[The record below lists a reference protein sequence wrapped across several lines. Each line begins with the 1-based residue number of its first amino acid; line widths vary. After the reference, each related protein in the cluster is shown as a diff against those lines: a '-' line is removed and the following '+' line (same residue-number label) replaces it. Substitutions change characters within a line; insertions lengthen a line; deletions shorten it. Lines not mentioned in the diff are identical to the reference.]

1 MSVSIEGG
9 VFHSELP
16 NKRASATFDI
26 DFDRETITAV
36 ANGGREFTL
45 DLDEVRLELA
55 GATGKMLFIRSTKDE
70 TIFFSEDAT
79 LLKALGETSLR
90 SDVEK
95 VVADRNKSNQQGW
108 MLWGAL
114 FVGVVVVALG
124 LFASVQAIS
133 GRLVGFIPIE
143 VDVTLGEFVGE
154 SMDKEGPEVTEAVV
168 VQPVQKMV
176 DKLTA
181 NIEEEW
187 NFDVHVIDADIQNAY
202 ALPGGYIVVYTGL
215 IEDTE
220 RPEQLAG
227 VLAHE
232 ISHVTQRHGMSR
244 ILEAA
249 GVAIMVDLVLGN
261 MEGIIA
267 FGAEIFSASAVNAYS
282 RDAETDADVEGLKRM
297 VDAGIDPTG
306 MVEFFQIMEQEEDE
320 LTEMIPLWMRSHPE
334 HEERIVVLQAQIG
347 ALPKKDYEP
356 LDLNWGAVKAELG
369 VEPEDEDVEEEPE
382 KTGQEDIEMQKIEQ
396 TP

>member
-1 MSVSIEGG
+1 MSIEFEGG
-9 VFHSELP
+9 VFHPDLP
-16 NKRASATFDI
+16 NKRASATFEINEDS
-26 DFDRETITAV
+26 EEITAT
-36 ANGGREFTL
+36 ANGGQQFTL
-45 DLDEVRLELA
+45 DLDEVQLELA
-55 GATGKMLFIRSTKDE
+55 GATGKMLFIRSTTDK
-70 TIFFSEDAT
+70 TIFFSEDPS
-79 LLKALGETSLR
+79 LLKAIGETSLR
-90 SDVEK
+90 EEVEQLLSK
-95 VVADRNKSNQQGW
+95 RSRSNQMGW
-108 MLWGAL
+108 LLWGGLL
-114 FVGVVVVALG
+114 FGVVVVALG
-124 LFASVQAIS
+124 LFASIQTIS
-133 GRLVGFIPIE
+133 GRFVNFIPIE
-143 VDVTLGEFVGE
+143 ADVKLGAFVGE
-154 SMDKEGPEVTEAVV
+154 SMDKEGPEVTEDVI
-168 VQPVQKMV
+168 VQPVQQMV

-249 GVAIMVDLVLGN
+249 GVAIMIDLALGN
-261 MEGIIA
+261 VEGIIA

-282 RDAETDADVEGLKRM
+282 RDSETEADVEGLKLM

-306 MVEFFQIMEQEEDE
+306 MVEFFEIMEQEEDE

-347 ALPKKDYEP
+347 ALPMKDYPP
-356 LDLNWGAVKAELG
+356 LEMDWDAVQTELG
-369 VEPEDEDVEEEPE
+369 VELEGKEEDPVD
-382 KTGQEDIEMQKIEQ
+382 
-396 TP
+396 

>member
-26 DFDRETITAV
+26 DYDRETITAT

-45 DLDEVRLELA
+45 NLDEVRLELA

-70 TIFFSEDAT
+70 TIFFSEDPA
-79 LLKALGETSLR
+79 LLKAIGETSLR

-95 VVADRNKSNQQGW
+95 VVAERNKSNQQGW
-108 MLWGAL
+108 MLWGGL
-114 FVGVVVVALG
+114 FVGVVVVAIG

-143 VDVTLGEFVGE
+143 VDVKLGEFVGDT
-154 SMDKEGPEVTEAVV
+154 MDKEGPEVTEDVI
-168 VQPVQKMV
+168 VQPVQQMV

-215 IEDTE
+215 IEDTA

-249 GVAIMVDLVLGN
+249 GVAIMIDLVLGN
-261 MEGIIA
+261 VEGIIA

-282 RDAETDADVEGLKRM
+282 RDAETDADVEGLKLM
-297 VDAGIDPTG
+297 VDAGMDPSG

-347 ALPKKDYEP
+347 ALPMKDYPP
-356 LDLNWGAVKAELG
+356 LDLDWDAVKAEL
-369 VEPEDEDVEEEPE
+369 D
-382 KTGQEDIEMQKIEQ
+382 
-396 TP
+396 

>member
-1 MSVSIEGG
+1 MSASIDGG

-16 NKRASATFDI
+16 NKRASATFEVDQ
-26 DFDRETITAV
+26 DRELITAT

-45 DLDEVRLELA
+45 DLDEVQLELA
-55 GATGKMLFIRSTKDE
+55 GATGKMLFIRSLKDD
-70 TIFFSEDAT
+70 TIFFSEDPS
-79 LLKALGETSLR
+79 LLVALRETSLR
-90 SDVEK
+90 SDIEK
-95 VVADRNKSNQQGW
+95 VVAQRNKSNQMGW
-108 MLWGAL
+108 LMWGGL
-114 FVGVVVVALG
+114 FAGVIVVALG
-124 LFASVQAIS
+124 LFASIQTLS

-143 VDVTLGEFVGE
+143 VDVKLGEFVGE
-154 SMDKEGPEVTEAVV
+154 SMDKEGPEVKEDVI
-168 VQPVQKMV
+168 VQPVQQMV

-249 GVAIMVDLVLGN
+249 GVAIMIDLALGN

-282 RDAETDADVEGLKRM
+282 RDAETDADVEGLKLM
-297 VDAGIDPTG
+297 VDASIDPTG

-320 LTEMIPLWMRSHPE
+320 LTEMIPMWMRSHPE
-334 HEERIVVLQAQIG
+334 HEERIVVLQAKIG
-347 ALPKKDYEP
+347 ALPMKDYPP
-356 LDLNWGAVKAELG
+356 LDMNWDAVKAELG
-369 VEPEDEDVEEEPE
+369 VEPEDSNEKTDLEEPSE
-382 KTGQEDIEMQKIEQ
+382 LEEAQ
-396 TP
+396 TE

>member
-1 MSVSIEGG
+1 MSAEFEGG
-9 VFHSELP
+9 VFHPDLP
-16 NKRASATFDI
+16 NKRASATFEI
-26 DFDRETITAV
+26 NEDREEITAT
-36 ANGGREFTL
+36 ANGGQQYTL
-45 DLDEVRLELA
+45 DLDQVRLELA
-55 GATGKMLFIRSTKDE
+55 GATGNMLFIRSTTDE
-70 TIFFSEDAT
+70 TIFFSEDAN
-79 LLKALGETSLR
+79 LLKALGETSMRKDVDELLAKR
-90 SDVEK
+90 S
-95 VVADRNKSNQQGW
+95 RSNQMGW
-108 MLWGAL
+108 LLWGGL
-114 FVGVVVVALG
+114 FAGVVVVALG
-124 LFASVQAIS
+124 LFASIQTLS

-143 VDVTLGEFVGE
+143 ADVKLGEFVGE
-154 SMDKEGPEVTEAVV
+154 SMDKEGPEVTEKVI
-168 VQPVQKMV
+168 VQPVQQMV
-176 DKLTA
+176 DKLTS

-249 GVAIMVDLVLGN
+249 GVALMIDLVLGN
-261 MEGIIA
+261 VEGIIA

-282 RDAETDADVEGLKRM
+282 RDAETDADVEGLKLM

-347 ALPKKDYEP
+347 ALPMKDYPP
-356 LDLNWGAVKAELG
+356 LDLDWEAVKAEL
-369 VEPEDEDVEEEPE
+369 
-382 KTGQEDIEMQKIEQ
+382 QK
-396 TP
+396 

>member
-1 MSVSIEGG
+1 MAATIDGG

-16 NKRASATFDI
+16 NKRASATLDI
-26 DFDRETITAV
+26 DYDRETITAT

-55 GATGKMLFIRSTKDE
+55 GATGKMLFIRSTTDE
-70 TIFFSEDAT
+70 TILFSEDPA
-79 LLKALGETSLR
+79 LLKAIGETSLR
-90 SDVEK
+90 REVEK
-95 VVADRNKSNQQGW
+95 VIAQRNKSNQQGW
-108 MLWGAL
+108 MLWGGLL
-114 FVGVVVVALG
+114 FGVGVVALG
-124 LFASVQAIS
+124 LFASIQAIS

-143 VDVTLGEFVGE
+143 ADVKLGAFVGE
-154 SMDKEGPEVTEAVV
+154 SMDKEGPEITEGVIV
-168 VQPVQKMV
+168 EPVQQMV

-249 GVAIMVDLVLGN
+249 GVAIMVDLVLGIV
-261 MEGIIA
+261 EGMIA

-282 RDAETDADVEGLKRM
+282 RDAETDADVEGLKLM
-297 VDAGIDPTG
+297 VDAGIDPSG

-334 HEERIVVLQAQIG
+334 HEERIVVLEARIG
-347 ALPKKDYEP
+347 ALPMKDYEP
-356 LDLNWGAVKAELG
+356 LDMNWDAVKAELG
-369 VEPEDEDVEEEPE
+369 VEPEGEQVEAVAPEATEKEE
-382 KTGQEDIEMQKIEQ
+382 QAQKEEQ
-396 TP
+396 SP

>member
-1 MSVSIEGG
+1 MSVEFEGG

-16 NKRASATFDI
+16 NKRASATFEI
-26 DFDRETITAV
+26 DYDRETITAT

-55 GATGKMLFIRSTKDE
+55 GATGKMLFIRSTTDE
-70 TIFFSEDAT
+70 TIFFSEDAN
-79 LLKALGETSLR
+79 LLKALGETSVRREVEELLAKR
-90 SDVEK
+90 S
-95 VVADRNKSNQQGW
+95 RSNQMGW
-108 MLWGAL
+108 LLWGGL
-114 FVGVVVVALG
+114 FAGVVVVALG
-124 LFASVQAIS
+124 LFASIQSIS
-133 GRLVGFIPIE
+133 GRLVSFIPIE
-143 VDVTLGEFVGE
+143 ADVKLGEFVGE
-154 SMDKEGPEVTEAVV
+154 SMDKEGPEVTEDVI
-168 VQPVQKMV
+168 VQPVQQMV

-249 GVAIMVDLVLGN
+249 GVAIMIDLVLGN
-261 MEGIIA
+261 VEGIIA

-282 RDAETDADVEGLKRM
+282 RDSETDADVEGLKLM
-297 VDAGIDPTG
+297 VDAGIDPSG

-347 ALPKKDYEP
+347 ALPMKDYEQ
-356 LDLNWGAVKAELG
+356 LDLDWDAVKAELG
-369 VEPEDEDVEEEPE
+369 VEPEDEQVEKDPEE
-382 KTGQEDIEMQKIEQ
+382 
-396 TP
+396 

>member
-1 MSVSIEGG
+1 MSISIEGG

-16 NKRASATFDI
+16 NKRASATFEI
-26 DFDRETITAV
+26 DVEREVITAT
-36 ANGGREFTL
+36 ANGGRQFTL
-45 DLDEVRLELA
+45 ALDDVRLELA
-55 GATGKMLFIRSTKDE
+55 GATGNMLFVRSTQDE
-70 TIFFSEDAT
+70 TIFFSEDAK
-79 LLKALGETSLR
+79 LLEQLGQTSLR
-90 SDVEK
+90 GEVEQLLVQRK
-95 VVADRNKSNQQGW
+95 KTTQQGW
-108 MLWGAL
+108 MLWGGLLAGVL
-114 FVGVVVVALG
+114 VVGLG
-124 LFASVQAIS
+124 LFASIQSLS
-133 GRLVGFIPIE
+133 GRMVAFIPIE
-143 VDVTLGEFVGE
+143 VDVKLGEFVGAA
-154 SMDKEGPEVTEAVV
+154 MDKEGPEVKEDII
-168 VQPVQKMV
+168 VQPVQQMV
-176 DKLTA
+176 DALTA

-215 IEDTE
+215 IEDTK

-249 GVAIMVDLVLGN
+249 GVAIMIDLVLGN
-261 MEGIIA
+261 VEGIIA

-282 RDAETDADVEGLKRM
+282 RDSETDVDVEGLKLM
-297 VDAGIDPTG
+297 VDAGIDPSG

-347 ALPKKDYEP
+347 ALPMKDYPP
-356 LDLNWGAVKAELG
+356 LDMDWEAVKAEL
-369 VEPEDEDVEEEPE
+369 D
-382 KTGQEDIEMQKIEQ
+382 
-396 TP
+396 

>member
-1 MSVSIEGG
+1 MSVEFEGG

-16 NKRASATFDI
+16 NKRASATFEVDY
-26 DFDRETITAV
+26 DREMITATV
-36 ANGGREFTL
+36 NGGREFTL

-55 GATGKMLFIRSTKDE
+55 GATGKMLFIRSTKNE
-70 TIFFSEDAT
+70 TILFSEDPA
-79 LLKALGETSLR
+79 LLKVLSETSLR

-95 VVADRNKSNQQGW
+95 VVAQRNKNNQMGW
-108 MLWGAL
+108 LLWGGLL
-114 FVGVVVVALG
+114 FGVVVVALG
-124 LFASVQAIS
+124 LFASIQTIS
-133 GRLVGFIPIE
+133 GRFVNFIPIE
-143 VDVTLGEFVGE
+143 ADVKLGAFVGE
-154 SMDKEGPEVTEAVV
+154 SMDKEGPEVTKDVI
-168 VQPVQKMV
+168 VQPVQQMV

-215 IEDTE
+215 IADTE

-261 MEGIIA
+261 VEGIIA

-282 RDAETDADVEGLKRM
+282 RDAETDADVEGLKLM
-297 VDAGIDPTG
+297 VDARIDPTG

-347 ALPKKDYEP
+347 ALPMKDYTP
-356 LDLNWGAVKAELG
+356 LDMDWDAVKAEL
-369 VEPEDEDVEEEPE
+369 EE
-382 KTGQEDIEMQKIEQ
+382 
-396 TP
+396 

>member
-1 MSVSIEGG
+1 MSVEFEGG
-9 VFHSELP
+9 VFHAELA
-16 NKRASATFDI
+16 NKRASATFEI
-26 DFDRETITAV
+26 DHDRETITAT

-55 GATGKMLFIRSTKDE
+55 GATGKMLFIRSTKDD
-70 TIFFSEDAT
+70 TIFFSEDPA
-79 LLKALGETSLR
+79 LLKAIGETSLR
-90 SDVEK
+90 REVEE
-95 VVADRNKSNQQGW
+95 VVAQRNKSNQQGW

-114 FVGVVVVALG
+114 FAGVVVVALG

-143 VDVTLGEFVGE
+143 ADVKMGEMVGEF
-154 SMDKEGPEVTEAVV
+154 MQKEGPEVTEDVI
-168 VQPVQKMV
+168 VQPVQQMV

-232 ISHVTQRHGMSR
+232 ISHVTQRHGMVR

-249 GVAIMVDLVLGN
+249 GVAIMVDVVLGN
-261 MEGIIA
+261 IEGIVA
-267 FGAEIFSASAVNAYS
+267 LGAELFSDFAVNAYS
-282 RDAETDADVEGLKRM
+282 RDAETDADVEGLKLM
-297 VDAGIDPTG
+297 VDAGIDPSG

-334 HEERIVVLQAQIG
+334 HEERIVVLEARIG
-347 ALPKKDYEP
+347 ALPMKDYEP
-356 LDLNWGAVKAELG
+356 LDMDWDAVKAELG
-369 VEPEDEDVEEEPE
+369 VEPEGEAIEVEAVDPEGTED
-382 KTGQEDIEMQKIEQ
+382 QEDAQ
-396 TP
+396 TE